1 MSRVPKNP
9 NKRPCIARNI
19 GRSSDT
25 MKKRISTTLTIG
37 ALSGVT
43 INDLYSVCRR
53 YNVEVISCNKIGGL
67 IVKTYHVTLE
77 GRDLDIA
84 KVASVFRS
92 Y

>member
-1 MSRVPKNP
+1 
-9 NKRPCIARNI
+9 
-19 GRSSDT
+19 
-25 MKKRISTTLTIG
+25 MKKRISTTFSIG
-37 ALSGVT
+37 AFSGIT

-67 IVKTYHVTLE
+67 LVKTYHVTLE

-84 KVASVFRS
+84 KVAGVFRS